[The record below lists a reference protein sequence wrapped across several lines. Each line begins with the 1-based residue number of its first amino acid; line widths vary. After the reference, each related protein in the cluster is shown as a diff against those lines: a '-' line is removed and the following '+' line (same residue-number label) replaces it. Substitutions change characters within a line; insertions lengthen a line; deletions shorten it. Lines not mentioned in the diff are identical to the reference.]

1 MHDVA
6 VIDQPEVARIALDPI
21 RARILRALVEP
32 GSAST
37 VAAALDLPRQKVNY
51 HLRLLEEHGLV
62 ELVEERPRRGLTE
75 RVLAASAASW
85 ALAPEVMGE
94 CSATT
99 HSLDRLSSSYLV
111 ALGARLVSEVGALAR
126 RARAAGKPL
135 ATLSIDTE
143 LTFATPA
150 ERAAFA
156 DELAATVTAIA
167 AKYHAEDAADGRP
180 YRLIVASHP
189 IAPPADQKESTP

>member
-1 MHDVA
+1 M
-6 VIDQPEVARIALDPI
+6 
-21 RARILRALVEP
+21 
-32 GSAST
+32 ST
-37 VAAALDLPRQKVNY
+37 
-51 HLRLLEEHGLV
+51 
-62 ELVEERPRRGLTE
+62 
-75 RVLAASAASW
+75 
-85 ALAPEVMGE
+85 
-94 CSATT
+94 ATT